1 MSKQSFF
8 PSQARAK
15 FLVGIVLIGSG
26 LAMENN
32 IGNLAAKRRSG
43 TILSPSEAK
52 RKSVQVREF
61 FSEKTPSFERLTT
74 LALMALMTVFLR
86 RLLAAISLGHKCR

>member
-1 MSKQSFF
+1 
-8 PSQARAK
+8 
-15 FLVGIVLIGSG
+15 
-26 LAMENN
+26 MENN

-43 TILSPSEAK
+43 TILSPPEAK

-74 LALMALMTVFLR
+74 LALLPYLR
-86 RLLAAISLGHKCR
+86 HL